1 MPKKLDPDLVGKVE
15 DGRLDCHHKCDP
27 LVIARH
33 RFSRL
38 IWMWS
43 IWHLVYVHDALH
55 VHLEGGEAVR
65 APENGHLVFYGYVVA
80 SVHPAVV
87 FGIASINPIELATI
101 KIDMKAESQ
110 IRPWKGLLIV
120 LC

>member
-33 RFSRL
+33 SSSRL

-43 IWHLVYVHDALH
+43 IWHLVYVYDALH
-55 VHLEGGEAVR
+55 VHLEGGEVVG
-65 APENGHLVFYGYVVA
+65 APEMVTWYSTG
-80 SVHPAVV
+80 
-87 FGIASINPIELATI
+87 
-101 KIDMKAESQ
+101 M
-110 IRPWKGLLIV
+110 
-120 LC
+120 